1 VSGIEFRYEPGPD
14 EPLAARLG
22 HYPPEKDVLLDT
34 LRAVARPAISGLIR
48 VAFRVD
54 VVGDV
59 PDVPRLALLPNHQS
73 HLDTLAVFAAMPDRF
88 RRRITLLAARDYFF
102 ERWPTALA
110 VSLIGRCASLDR
122 TSQLSELRRWT
133 RLLEHADD
141 GWFLVYPSGSRKQA
155 EAHPGL
161 ALILA
166 RSGFPVLPVALA
178 GSAAAWPVGHAL
190 PRPGSPVR
198 VTFGRVLEVDSAKD
212 LVAELT
218 AFWRA
223 NGRLAADGGA
233 AVDPAPPSP
242 EDDR

>member
-1 VSGIEFRYEPGPD
+1 MSGIEFRYEPGPG

-22 HYPPEKDVLLDT
+22 HYPPEKDVVLDS
-34 LRAVARPAISGLIR
+34 LRAVARPAISGLVR
-48 VAFRVD
+48 LSFHVD
-54 VVGDV
+54 VVGVV

-73 HLDTLAVFAAMPDRF
+73 HLDTLAIFAAMPDRF

-122 TSQLSELRRWT
+122 TSQLSELRRWA
-133 RLLEHADD
+133 RLLAGAGD
-141 GWFLVYPSGSRKQA
+141 GWFLVYPSGSRRQA
-155 EAHPGL
+155 QPHPGL

-198 VTFGRVLEVDSAKD
+198 VTFGQVLQVDSAKD
-212 LVAELT
+212 LVASLT
-218 AFWRA
+218 DFWGA
-223 NGRLAADGGA
+223 NDSLADGEGA
-233 AVDPAPPSP
+233 AGGRAFRSP
-242 EDDR
+242 EDAG